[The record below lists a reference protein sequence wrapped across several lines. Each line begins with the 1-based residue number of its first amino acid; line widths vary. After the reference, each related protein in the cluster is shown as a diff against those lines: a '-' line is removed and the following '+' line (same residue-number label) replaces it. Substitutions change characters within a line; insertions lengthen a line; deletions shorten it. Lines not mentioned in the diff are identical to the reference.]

1 MIRRPPRS
9 PRTDTLFPYTTL
21 FRSTAGVAGLLHHD
35 WRNCAD
41 ENQLCDRSGFG
52 ACGIMRSF
60 AAAGRMADVYRAL
73 EVERSDQR
81 RDVGGIGV
89 HLVAVIGL
97 RRAAVTTPVVGNHAV
112 ALREEE
118 EQLVEIGRAHV

>member
-1 MIRRPPRS
+1 
-9 PRTDTLFPYTTL
+9 
-21 FRSTAGVAGLLHHD
+21 
-35 WRNCAD
+35 
-41 ENQLCDRSGFG
+41 
-52 ACGIMRSF
+52 MRSF

-118 EQLVEIGRAHV
+118 EQLVVPLVGRERPAVMEDERLRIARHPVLVENLREIGRASCRERVGQYV

>member
-1 MIRRPPRS
+1 
-9 PRTDTLFPYTTL
+9 
-21 FRSTAGVAGLLHHD
+21 
-35 WRNCAD
+35 
-41 ENQLCDRSGFG
+41 
-52 ACGIMRSF
+52 MRSF

-118 EQLVEIGRAHV
+118 EQLVVPLVGRERPAVMEDERLRIARPPVLVENLRAVTGKIGRASGRERVCQYV